1 MSICGYFPSRCCL
14 YNNHQAKD
22 YIDSFVTHCVRV
34 SVHSNYI
41 ECIHIWVLSRLN
53 LPLKMKPVILDN
65 WCEGRIGKLG
75 HLKMVILRKS
85 ENVGFFLF
93 FFLLLP
99 VLYYISRSFTNTFIN
114 IWCYKKSS
122 PTTSSQ
128 GSFIPQKMRSKKR
141 IIFTFSL
148 VKKSEDS
155 LYCNDKARK
164 YQEISEDIFLTLKSC
179 PTSSLLWSH
188 SSKTNL
194 LLTYIQRS
202 GHLHCS
208 RLLACLLA
216 CRLPRESEGPS
227 LLMIDV

>member
-65 WCEGRIGKLG
+65 WCEGRIEKLG
-75 HLKMVILRKS
+75 HLKMVKS
-85 ENVGFFLF
+85 ENVGFFCFSF
-93 FFLLLP
+93 FCC
-99 VLYYISRSFTNTFIN
+99 LYYIIFPDLSLTLSLTFDVTRN
-114 IWCYKKSS
+114 LHQLPLHKVVSYHKKCVVKNELFL
-122 PTTSSQ
+122 P
-128 GSFIPQKMRSKKR
+128 
-141 IIFTFSL
+141 SL
-148 VKKSEDS
+148 WLKKSEDS

-202 GHLHCS
+202 GHLRCS